1 MHVSKD
7 GGDSWNPVQVPTIT
21 PERVSFTAAVHVFV

>member
-7 GGDSWNPVQVPTIT
+7 GGDSWNPVQVPTIK
-21 PERVSFTAAVHVFV
+21 PERVSFAATVLA